1 MFLGTKYIAEPARED
16 KLAAV
21 IGEGIIAE
29 PWDGDPDLSWQDLY
43 RVCKHLLK
51 ADWMMTLKVS

>member
-1 MFLGTKYIAEPARED
+1 MLLGTKYIAEPASED
-16 KLAAV
+16 SLAAA
-21 IGEGIIAE
+21 IRGGIIAE

-43 RVCKHLLK
+43 RVSKHLFK